1 MVLAAGSH
9 DGLPW
14 VSYHNGSNM
23 VLRVQCGG
31 QAEFV
36 AEERTAPYP
45 GLREDDTQRD
55 QYSGLRWKETL
66 YAL

>member
-1 MVLAAGSH
+1 MMDFPGLLIIMVQTCCS
-9 DGLPW
+9 
-14 VSYHNGSNM
+14 
-23 VLRVQCGG
+23 VQCGG

-55 QYSGLRWKETL
+55 QYAGLRWKEIL